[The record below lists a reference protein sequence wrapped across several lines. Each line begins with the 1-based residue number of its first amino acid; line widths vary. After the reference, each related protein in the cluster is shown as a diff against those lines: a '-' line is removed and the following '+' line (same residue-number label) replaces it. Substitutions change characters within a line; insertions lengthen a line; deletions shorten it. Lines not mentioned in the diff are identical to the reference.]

1 MQIQDPQYRERTLA
15 AFAHQPWAE
24 HLGMQAGDLGP
35 GWFEIH
41 LPLQTF
47 HQQHD
52 GIVHGGV
59 LATLADTAVALAAYT
74 LAAKGQRIVTIEF
87 KINYLRP
94 AQGKLLLC
102 RGQCCVRAAPLPSR
116 KPRFSP
122 WAMAKTNW
130 RLRRWQPLRS
140 CPPCPVRTRPCGYNK
155 QKPRR
160 WVRFAQAYCVR
171 AKP

>member
-35 GWFEIH
+35 GWFEIR
-41 LPLQTF
+41 LPLQAF

-94 AQGKLLLC
+94 AQGELLLC
-102 RGQCCVRAAPLPSR
+102 RGTVLRPGRTVTVSEAEIFTVDGSAQTLAAKALATIALLPG
-116 KPRFSP
+116 PP
-122 WAMAKTNW
+122 EGDGV
-130 RLRRWQPLRS
+130 LR
-140 CPPCPVRTRPCGYNK
+140 V
-155 QKPRR
+155 
-160 WVRFAQAYCVR
+160 
-171 AKP
+171 

>member
-1 MQIQDPQYRERTLA
+1 MHTQDPHYRERTLS

-24 HLGMQAGDLGP
+24 HMGMQAGDLGP

-41 LPLQTF
+41 LPLRAF

-74 LAAKGQRIVTIEF
+74 LAAPGQRIVTIEF

-94 AQGKLLLC
+94 AQGDALLC
-102 RGQCCVRAAPLPSR
+102 RGTVLRPGRTVTVSEAEIFTVTGGAQKLAAKALATIAILPAPPGDDGSVR
-116 KPRFSP
+116 
-122 WAMAKTNW
+122 
-130 RLRRWQPLRS
+130 
-140 CPPCPVRTRPCGYNK
+140 V
-155 QKPRR
+155 
-160 WVRFAQAYCVR
+160 
-171 AKP
+171 

>member
-1 MQIQDPQYRERTLA
+1 MQVQDPQYRERTLA
-15 AFAHQPWAE
+15 AFDHQPWAE
-24 HLGMQAGDLGP
+24 HLGMLAGDLGP

-41 LPLQTF
+41 LPLQPF

-94 AQGKLLLC
+94 AQGALLLC
-102 RGQCCVRAAPLPSR
+102 RGTVLRPGRTVTVSEAEIFTVVDGEQKLAAKALATIAILPA
-116 KPRFSP
+116 SP
-122 WAMAKTNW
+122 EVGGT
-130 RLRRWQPLRS
+130 LR
-140 CPPCPVRTRPCGYNK
+140 V
-155 QKPRR
+155 
-160 WVRFAQAYCVR
+160 
-171 AKP
+171 

>member
-41 LPLQTF
+41 LPLQTY

-94 AQGKLLLC
+94 AQGGLLLC
-102 RGQCCVRAAPLPSR
+102 RGTVLRPGRTVTVSEAEIFTVGDGENKLAAKALATIALLPALPGEDS
-116 KPRFSP
+116 
-122 WAMAKTNW
+122 A
-130 RLRRWQPLRS
+130 LR
-140 CPPCPVRTRPCGYNK
+140 V
-155 QKPRR
+155 
-160 WVRFAQAYCVR
+160 
-171 AKP
+171 